1 MATHFPRLQAH
12 NAYRP
17 FGFEMVGRYLFRLC
31 SIQATDERIREA
43 KKTEE
48 RDESTPYETTLQ
60 EESDSTII
68 IHPHHAVIPAAILPT
83 PSLQDPGEAEGT
95 GAQTDSKQP
104 SPC

>member
-1 MATHFPRLQAH
+1 MD
-12 NAYRP
+12 
-17 FGFEMVGRYLFRLC
+17 GRYLFRLC

-48 RDESTPYETTLQ
+48 KDENTPYETTPQ

-68 IHPHHAVIPAAILPT
+68 FHTYHALIPATILPT
-83 PSLQDPGEAEGT
+83 PSLQDPGEAGGT